1 MRPPTRST
9 RTDTLFPYTTLVR
22 SVAAAGAQSIA
33 MRIEADERNDDR
45 VEVGTP
51 CALAACGGFMN
62 AVTIAAQ
69 RGVFFEPFE
78 MHHAIANDARH
89 RDADLMRGQQ
99 LKQWR
104 GDRKSTRLN
113 SSH

>member
-1 MRPPTRST
+1 
-9 RTDTLFPYTTLVR
+9 
-22 SVAAAGAQSIA
+22 

-104 GDRKSTRLN
+104 GGHFAAGRSEERRVGKEWFSTCGSRWARD
-113 SSH
+113 